1 MNLLIN
7 NLVLIAIA
15 CGFLAAAI
23 IANSLFGMFYNV
35 KKLQEQFQKEKLLD
49 TAKQLAVFVVGL
61 SLIAVIVTGFIPF
74 LQFAGL
80 PLDDANLEYISI
92 AAILLIFAKSTIS
105 YTAQAIEKVN
115 KIVGGKTNGR
125 NSENS

>member
-1 MNLLIN
+1 MNCFFENLI
-7 NLVLIAIA
+7 LTAIS

-74 LQFAGL
+74 LQLAGL

-92 AAILLIFAKSTIS
+92 AAILMIFARSTIS

-115 KIVGGKTNGR
+115 KIVGGKSNGR
-125 NSENS
+125 SSENS